1 MVKALKDALPRQT
14 IAPGTVFMPRA
25 RNKALNACSFLAKNT
40 TGTGMYANA
49 TNTGLMPQKQR
60 KKPQILLRAEA
71 YVIYLRNKNIFLPY
85 FPKME
90 ACTGVQGIS

>member
-1 MVKALKDALPRQT
+1 MH
-14 IAPGTVFMPRA
+14 
-25 RNKALNACSFLAKNT
+25 
-40 TGTGMYANA
+40 ANA
-49 TNTGLMPQKQR
+49 TNTGLMPQKR
-60 KKPQILLRAEA
+60 REKLQILLRAEA

>member
-1 MVKALKDALPRQT
+1 MH
-14 IAPGTVFMPRA
+14 
-25 RNKALNACSFLAKNT
+25 
-40 TGTGMYANA
+40 ANA

-60 KKPQILLRAEA
+60 EKPQILLRAEA
-71 YVIYLRNKNIFLPY
+71 YVIYLRNKNIFPPD

>member
-1 MVKALKDALPRQT
+1 MQT

-60 KKPQILLRAEA
+60 EKPQILLRAEA
-71 YVIYLRNKNIFLPY
+71 YVIYLRNKNIFLPD

>member
-1 MVKALKDALPRQT
+1 MH
-14 IAPGTVFMPRA
+14 
-25 RNKALNACSFLAKNT
+25 
-40 TGTGMYANA
+40 ANV

-60 KKPQILLRAEA
+60 EKPQILLRAEA
-71 YVIYLRNKNIFLPY
+71 YVIYLRNKNIFLSD

>member
-1 MVKALKDALPRQT
+1 MVMALKNALPRQT

-40 TGTGMYANA
+40 TGTGMHANA
-49 TNTGLMPQKQR
+49 TNTGLMPQKR
-60 KKPQILLRAEA
+60 REKLQILLRAEA
-71 YVIYLRNKNIFLPY
+71 YVIYLRNKNIFLPD

>member
-1 MVKALKDALPRQT
+1 MNAQGNPSLPELCSCHALGIKP
-14 IAPGTVFMPRA
+14 
-25 RNKALNACSFLAKNT
+25 LNACSFPAKNT

-60 KKPQILLRAEA
+60 EKLQILLRAEA
-71 YVIYLRNKNIFLPY
+71 YVIYLRNKNIFLPD